1 MFKNLKF
8 ENFTYSQISRFYL
21 ENQNKKCRK
30 SKKHPKMNSKIQ
42 KFVRV
47 SGPKKMPKNL
57 KLTRKSQEFIWKSM
71 KKMLKNPKIVT
82 FTDSL
87 VPRFYLGNLNK
98 NVEKFLKPKNK
109 FQNPVSGSI
118 SSLGGR
124 MWSIWCD
131 LNYHVLG
138 LVGRV
143 WTALH
148 SSPFG
153 ATLNSD

>member
-1 MFKNLKF
+1 
-8 ENFTYSQISRFYL
+8 
-21 ENQNKKCRK
+21 
-30 SKKHPKMNSKIQ
+30 MNSKIQ

-109 FQNPVSGSI
+109 FQNPVI
-118 SSLGGR
+118 R
-124 MWSIWCD
+124 
-131 LNYHVLG
+131 
-138 LVGRV
+138 
-143 WTALH
+143 
-148 SSPFG
+148 
-153 ATLNSD
+153 

>member
-8 ENFTYSQISRFYL
+8 ENFTYSRISRFYL
-21 ENQNKKCRK
+21 ENLNKKCRK
-30 SKKHPKMNSKIQ
+30 SKKHPKMNSKFQ

-98 NVEKFLKPKNK
+98 KCRKSFKNPKMNSKIQKPVR
-109 FQNPVSGSI
+109 VSGPFRS
-118 SSLGGR
+118 R
-124 MWSIWCD
+124 RENVVD
-131 LNYHVLG
+131 LV
-138 LVGRV
+138 
-143 WTALH
+143 
-148 SSPFG
+148 
-153 ATLNSD
+153 